1 MVFIVDD
8 SQALRERLVSMFAEI
23 EGVEV
28 LGQARNVAEALEGV
42 RALRPGVVIL
52 DIQMPGGS
60 GIDVL
65 REIKQAADPP
75 VVLMLT
81 NHAFPQYRRK
91 CMELGAD
98 YFLDKTRDFHRLPE
112 IFRQL
117 SERLGRAKM
126 PEELSQ

>member
-8 SQALRERLVSMFAEI
+8 SQVLRERLVSMFSEM

-28 LGQARNVAEALEGV
+28 LGQARNVAEALDGIRE
-42 RALRPGVVIL
+42 LRPRVVIL

-65 REIKQAADPP
+65 RKIKQSEDPP

-81 NHAFPQYRRK
+81 HHDFPQYRQK

-98 YFLDKTRDFHRLPE
+98 YFLDKAKDIHRLPE
-112 IFRQL
+112 IF
-117 SERLGRAKM
+117 ERLVEQRGH
-126 PEELSQ
+126 PQESEELSR